1 MKRSSI
7 SPWFLLLFIFLAGCS
22 FQEANA
28 DVSIK
33 GASQFSQWLSY
44 QRTENGVL
52 LFIKDPDHKSPTRVL
67 YCTSNP
73 EEINPSFPNAEVVDT
88 RQCSIATN
96 ASTHVGMMVS
106 LNVRANVGAV
116 SLGRYLY
123 DPALKTQFNEGK
135 LMEIGSANIPFEALS
150 KQKITLW
157 VSAGMEALDPANAQ
171 RFKSLSILWV
181 PNYDWREEH
190 PLGKAE
196 WLLFFGAL
204 TNRFDE
210 AVRQFKAICVRYK
223 TYQEK
228 YPRGNQC
235 AKVLVG
241 NFAGDF
247 WYSPLQNSYQAQF
260 LSSADFCTFSMH
272 YKGTGSMA
280 VGTERIYK
288 EAEGCELWLNPGFPS
303 KTEILSA
310 FPNAKKLKPF
320 RQGKVYCYS
329 HDLNKF
335 WEQSAL
341 KPDLVLRDLIRIKN
355 KTKTDS
361 SLYFY
366 REVK

>member
-7 SPWFLLLFIFLAGCS
+7 SPWFLLLFILLAGCS
-22 FQEANA
+22 SQPEKD
-28 DVSIK
+28 DVAEK
-33 GASQFSQWLSY
+33 GTSKFSQWLSY
-44 QRTENGVL
+44 QHTEKGVL
-52 LFIKDPDHKSPTRVL
+52 IFIKDPDHKSPTRVL
-67 YCTSNP
+67 YCTSHP
-73 EEINPSFPNAEVVDT
+73 EEINPSFPNAEVVDV
-88 RQCSIATN
+88 RHSFIATN

-106 LNVRANVGAV
+106 LNARANVGAV

-123 DPALKTQFNEGK
+123 DPVLKSQFKEGK
-135 LMEIGSANIPFEALS
+135 LIEIGAASIPFEALT
-150 KQKITLW
+150 KHKITLW
-157 VSAGMEALDPANAQ
+157 VSAGMESLDPTNAQ
-171 RFKSLSILWV
+171 RFKSLKIHWV

-210 AVRQFKAICVRYK
+210 ALTQFNAICKRYHAYEALPK
-223 TYQEK
+223 
-228 YPRGNQC
+228 GNQC
-235 AKVLVG
+235 KKILVG

-247 WYSPLQNSYQAQF
+247 WYTPLQQSFQARFFSQV
-260 LSSADFCTFSMH
+260 DFCTFSMN
-272 YKGTGSMA
+272 YKGNGSMA
-280 VGTERIYK
+280 VGAERIYK
-288 EAEGCELWLNPGFPS
+288 EAEACELWLNPGFPT
-303 KTEILSA
+303 KQAILNA
-310 FPNAKKLKPF
+310 FPKANQLRPF
-320 RQGKVYCYS
+320 NQGSIFCYS

-341 KPDLVLRDLIRIKN
+341 KPDIVLRDLIRIKN